1 MFVTI
6 ANLLYTARSKCPP
19 EAEYGG
25 KSVAANDD
33 PAADEPKL

>member
-1 MFVTI
+1 MSVTVS
-6 ANLLYTARSKCPP
+6 NLLYIAHSKRPS
-19 EAEYGG
+19 EAEYGR